1 MYVQKKTN
9 LSGLEANLKKA
20 LTELLV
26 LSLFDEKDMYIGEIS
41 KIFEERSG
49 GEFTVAFPYAA
60 IYRITQSGYLEE
72 VSKGISPDGRLRKYY
87 AITEAGRDYLQ
98 DLLRRYHLFIKIV
111 EKILDGDRR
120 DK

>member
-1 MYVQKKTN
+1 MDGQKERN

-72 VSKGISPDGRLRKYY
+72 VSK
-87 AITEAGRDYLQ
+87 
-98 DLLRRYHLFIKIV
+98 
-111 EKILDGDRR
+111 
-120 DK
+120 